1 VAALTGAGTTR
12 VMGISSL
19 TWDTGTSL
27 WDANTAVLLPVA
39 LPVATIVQSYSAAA
53 GTMQISY
60 TDPITS
66 SVVTKT
72 IDLTSAAG
80 GGQTLVMKVA
90 RQNGVITSGLD
101 DPANWA
107 ADLTTSVTKVWV
119 TVVPQAD
126 GSLAAYSVVVLE

>member
-1 VAALTGAGTTR
+1 
-12 VMGISSL
+12 
-19 TWDTGTSL
+19 
-27 WDANTAVLLPVA
+27 
-39 LPVATIVQSYSAAA
+39 
-53 GTMQISY
+53 MQISY
-60 TDPITS
+60 TDPITA

-80 GGQTLVMKVA
+80 GGQTLVMKVV

-107 ADLTTSVTKVWV
+107 ADLITSATKVWV

-126 GSLAAYSVVVLE
+126 GTLAAYSVVVLE